1 MRLAISSGNIDLYL
15 MKLVVRPPP
24 ISYVEGLVTEKTNK
38 TTNCLLT
45 WRVGASIEALGF
57 K

>member
-1 MRLAISSGNIDLYL
+1 MRLTISSENVDLYL
-15 MKLVVRPPP
+15 MKLVIRPPP

-45 WRVGASIEALGF
+45 WRVWDCIEALGF